1 MPTHDRIAKQRART
15 LRKAQARALVVIE
28 RLVWAVFELDAT
40 VTGVS
45 LGLRTTRDENLTV
58 HAEATYSKRQPTD
71 LNPAVEALKRALRTT
86 HLSQAM
92 LLLEFDGP
100 KSAGDRIFRR
110 TDYRRTEL

>member
-1 MPTHDRIAKQRART
+1 
-15 LRKAQARALVVIE
+15 LVVIE

-45 LGLRTTRDENLTV
+45 LGLRVTRDSGLAV
-58 HAEATYSKRQPTD
+58 HVDPIYSTRQPTD

-92 LLLEFDGP
+92 LLLDFEGP
-100 KSAGDRIFRR
+100 KFTGDRIFRR